1 VASLTT
7 SGHGAAAHA
16 TPWSHLRRGSPALK
30 PWTFDGVVR
39 LTRIGT
45 TYVIFTIVIGFAA
58 LNTGNNALYIGLT
71 FMLGCLL
78 LSGIA
83 SKGGLKHLDVAI
95 SDVGEAWAGVPA
107 AATLTIRNNSR
118 IWNVRDVVIAADDL
132 AEPLLIPLLMRQTT
146 VTIAAPFMFR
156 RRGKVELKKL
166 DLYTRYPFGFFLK
179 KRRIRIGGE
188 VIVFPRLLGESSV
201 LERYHPAT
209 GDESTANRPG
219 PGSEIHSFRE
229 YVRGDS
235 MRQVYW
241 KKSASIG
248 RWIMKQTDLD
258 AASTV
263 HVVVDPYKPRGMS
276 EESFEQMISEATTFI
291 YYALQK
297 GLDVVLTL
305 PRLTLRARE
314 HEGVTGMFRA
324 LALIEASHEAVHQH
338 IDRSSVVFGVRQE
351 RRP

>member
-1 VASLTT
+1 MTAIPQASGLGPRA
-7 SGHGAAAHA
+7 SG
-16 TPWSHLRRGSPALK
+16 
-30 PWTFDGVVR
+30 WTFDGVVR
-39 LTRIGT
+39 LTRVGT
-45 TYVIFTIVIGFAA
+45 TYVLFTIVIGFAA

-83 SKGGLKHLDVAI
+83 SKGGLKHLEVAI
-95 SDVGEAWAGVPA
+95 GDVGEAWAGVPA

-118 IWNVRDVVIAADDL
+118 IWNVRDVLITTDDL
-132 AEPLLIPLLMRQTT
+132 AQPLLIPLLMRRTT
-146 VTIAAPFMFR
+146 LTIAAPFVFR
-156 RRGKVELKKL
+156 RRGRVELKKL

-188 VIVFPRLLGESSV
+188 VIVFPRLLGESPV
-201 LERYHPAT
+201 LERYRAAS

-219 PGSEIHSFRE
+219 PGSEVHSFRE

-248 RWIMKQTDLD
+248 RWIMKQTDQD
-258 AASTV
+258 AANTV
-263 HVVVDPYKPRGMS
+263 HVVIDPYKPRGVS
-276 EESFEQMISEATTFI
+276 EESFEQMISEAATFI
-291 YYALQK
+291 YNALQR
-297 GLDVVLTL
+297 GLDVVLTM
-305 PRLTLRARE
+305 PRLTLRAKE
-314 HEGVTGMFRA
+314 HGGVIGMFRA

-338 IDRSSVVFGVRQE
+338 LDRSSVVFGVQRE
-351 RRP
+351 RRR